1 MTKMWMIL
9 VFVFVQAAA
18 QPDALVI
25 QGGTLFDGTGAVMRD
40 AVVVIRGSRISAVGR
55 TDQVAIPAGVRR
67 VDARGKFL
75 LPGLIDGHFHF
86 NEKSDADISPWLP
99 LHFLASGVTTL
110 REMGNWIAE
119 ENEDWLKRVKTR
131 GLTAPRLLFS
141 GPVIDGANPVNPA
154 VSIVVLD
161 ELEARLA
168 ARRLM
173 DQGATSLK
181 VYARLPLS
189 LVKAVIEEARTRGV
203 PVHAHLGAVDPRDAI
218 DVGLDGIEHATSLVR
233 ALLPPF
239 ESEAYRQLALREPN
253 PRPIEAWANF
263 DPEGPLATALID
275 KIVKHRVNFG
285 STLVTHE
292 PNDSTTEER
301 RRSHKNMA
309 AFTVRLHRAGASVTM
324 GSHGRPRGAPP
335 GLGLHREM
343 ELLVRAGMA
352 PPDAL
357 QAVTR
362 VAARALRLDDRGL
375 IAPGKLADLV
385 LLDADPLAD
394 IQNARKVHTVI
405 LDGRIIDREA
415 LLAQRQKP

>member
-1 MTKMWMIL
+1 MTKMWMLL
-9 VFVFVQAAA
+9 VLALLQPVA
-18 QPDALVI
+18 QPEVLVI
-25 QGGTLFDGTGAVMRD
+25 QGGTLFDGTGAVLRD

-55 TDQVAIPAGVRR
+55 ADQVAVPAGARR
-67 VDARGKFL
+67 LDARGKFL
-75 LPGLIDGHFHF
+75 LPGFIDGHFHF
-86 NEKSDADISPWLP
+86 NENSDPKISPWLP
-99 LHFLASGVTTL
+99 LHFLANGVTTL

-119 ENEDWLKRVKTR
+119 ENQDWLKRVKAR
-131 GLTAPRLLFS
+131 GLPAPRLLYS
-141 GPVIDGANPVNPA
+141 GPVIDGANPVNAA

-161 ELEARLA
+161 ELEARRE

-181 VYARLPLS
+181 VYSRLPLS
-189 LVKAVIEEARTRGV
+189 LVKAVIEEGRTRGV
-203 PVHAHLGAVDPRDAI
+203 PVHAHLGAVDPREAI

-233 ALLPPF
+233 ALLLPR

-253 PRPIEAWANF
+253 PRPIEAWANI
-263 DPEGPLATALID
+263 DPEGPLATALIE

-301 RRSHKNMA
+301 RRSHANMA

-324 GSHGRPRGAPP
+324 GSHGSPRGAPP

-343 ELLVRAGMA
+343 ELLVRAGMT
-352 PPDAL
+352 PLDAL

-362 VAARALRLDDRGL
+362 VAARALRLDDRG
-375 IAPGKLADLV
+375 IVAQGKLADLV
-385 LLDADPLAD
+385 ILDADPLAD
-394 IQNARKVHTVI
+394 IQNARRVHAVI
-405 LDGRIIDREA
+405 LDGRILDREA